1 MGWLWS
7 LVGWVPFPTVLRQRD
22 IETAIVV
29 FGQAAPDPLS
39 QLTGYGALGL
49 VVIGAI
55 AGQIR
60 FKPEV
65 TALREDMLTQA
76 KAHAEDRQRM
86 QTQIDT
92 LLEVHQTQVLPA
104 LLASARALENSE
116 SQTKAMLVELARIA
130 DATRGRQ

>member
-1 MGWLWS
+1 MIGWMPPPLI
-7 LVGWVPFPTVLRQRD
+7 LRATD
-22 IETAIVV
+22 METAVV
-29 FGQAAPDPLS
+29 IFAQASTADPLS

-92 LLEVHQTQVLPA
+92 LIEIYQTQVLPA
-104 LLASARALENSE
+104 LLASAEASKTLVA
-116 SQTKAMLVELARIA
+116 QTQAVVRER
-130 DATRGRQ
+130 R